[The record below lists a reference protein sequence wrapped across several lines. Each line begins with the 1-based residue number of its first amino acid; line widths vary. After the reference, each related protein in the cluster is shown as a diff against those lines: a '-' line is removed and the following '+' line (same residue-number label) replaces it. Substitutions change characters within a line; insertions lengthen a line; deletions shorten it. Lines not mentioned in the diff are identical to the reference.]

1 MADQVV
7 LWVEVVMPEDI
18 AEFIAARSPSLLRTA
33 WLLTGDVG
41 RAEDLLQTVLA
52 RVWNRWPQ
60 ISRGDDPEAYLR
72 RVLYTTYLTWW
83 RRRWRGEVPTAEPP
97 DGADLLDLADSSA
110 ARDAVRRALA
120 RLSDRQRAV
129 VVLRFVEDRSV
140 AETAALLGCTDG
152 TVKTQTSRALA
163 VLRTDTDLLTLLSS
177 PEVQS

>member
-1 MADQVV
+1 
-7 LWVEVVMPEDI
+7 MPEDI

-129 VVLRFVEDRSV
+129 VVLRYHQDLSEAQV
-140 AETAALLGCTDG
+140 AELLGISVG
-152 TVKTQTSRALA
+152 TVKSQAAKALA
-163 VLRTDTDLLTLLSS
+163 TLRSQAALAPYQEQARHDDHHIATGG
-177 PEVQS
+177 V